1 MHQLFHH
8 HTITNIFSSYFGI
21 DRARPMPEVF
31 KYIEVS
37 LEYREYRKPKKLFPL
52 KAAHFLLKTPQSM
65 QIFDLKMLYP
75 AIFQIVF

>member
-1 MHQLFHH
+1 
-8 HTITNIFSSYFGI
+8 
-21 DRARPMPEVF
+21 MPEVF

-37 LEYREYRKPKKLFPL
+37 LVYREYRKPKKLFPL

-65 QIFDLKMLYP
+65 QIFDLKMLYS